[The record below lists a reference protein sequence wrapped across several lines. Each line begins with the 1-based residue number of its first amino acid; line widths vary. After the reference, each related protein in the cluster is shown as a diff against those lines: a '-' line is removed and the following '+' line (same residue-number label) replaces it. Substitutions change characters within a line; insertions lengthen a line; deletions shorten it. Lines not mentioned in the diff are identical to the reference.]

1 MIFPALCST
10 FFLPEHSYH
19 CQHNAVSVLAKQEL
33 ITQASFISENKDL
46 LLTTDTRKNPHSPQM
61 QLSASKP
68 SQFFV
73 LFPRIFPSCHIVTL
87 FFQLLSEVLPSIIL
101 T

>member
-1 MIFPALCST
+1 MIFHCPLQYL
-10 FFLPEHSYH
+10 FLPEHSYH

-33 ITQASFISENKDL
+33 ITQASFSSENKDL
-46 LLTTDTRKNPHSPQM
+46 VLTTGTRKNPHSPQM

-73 LFPRIFPSCHIVTL
+73 LSPRIFPSCHIIRL
-87 FFQLLSEVLPSIIL
+87 FFQLLSEVLPSI
-101 T
+101 TRT